1 MSKLTSLICAAVLVL
16 TGCDNSL
23 EDSLLADGGG
33 GGNSLSISVVTDN
46 YQTKSVNLSNTIPNG
61 NSIGLFMKNVD
72 PSDLFQHDL
81 RNLKFT
87 ASTSGQN
94 QEWIPDQEVY
104 LNKELCSIHAYYP
117 YNPTVTEV
125 TAIPVTTSDQADYMY
140 SGNTIQVNIDNHTAT
155 LEMEHALSVITL
167 IVKRGSYAGTGQASK
182 IGINGNG
189 VAQSALLNAETGKL
203 YDYNGVNEMVSQDIN
218 LTLDEAGQTVHTLI
232 VPNGETAPIRIALW
246 VDGIEYSVV
255 TAGTQFVQGS
265 RYEYTVVV
273 DEDEMGIS
281 NVHVGDWGYN
291 GMGEPVL
298 WVGNYSVTLTGDCDE
313 IAFANTVSG
322 SDLTIK
328 AINFDGYFVNEVS
341 ISSGATLTQSVSGN
355 TRVITLTNINFN
367 VTVTFNGVLAP
378 PAAIADDWS
387 SLPDGVYA
395 VRPDLRPANA
405 ADGNEACIGVA
416 LVNSASNQRLM
427 IEKYE
432 ASNSSYATAASGMS
446 STSTFYWG
454 GNGTDQSIANYTSST
469 NALTDYNGK
478 ANSEVLKTV
487 TTGGDSYTSY
497 ATIGAVLNQFI
508 SNRDEN
514 QGHYDWYIPACG
526 QLYLINQNKTNINTA
541 LNAIGGIQLT
551 ATYYWSSS
559 EYNYS
564 IGWYVNFNS
573 GGEGTYV
580 KTRYCR
586 LRLVRDLL

>member
-1 MSKLTSLICAAVLVL
+1 
-16 TGCDNSL
+16 
-23 EDSLLADGGG
+23 
-33 GGNSLSISVVTDN
+33 
-46 YQTKSVNLSNTIPNG
+46 
-61 NSIGLFMKNVD
+61 MKNVD

-273 DEDEMGIS
+273 DEDEMGVS

-298 WVGNYSVTLTGDCDE
+298 WVGNYSVTLTGDCDD

-328 AINFDGYFVNEVS
+328 AINFDSYFVNEVS
-341 ISSGATLTQSVSGN
+341 VSSGATLTQSVSGN
-355 TRVITLTNINFN
+355 TRVITLTNINSN

-395 VRPDLRPANA
+395 VRPDLKPANIV
-405 ADGNEACIGVA
+405 DGYENNNLCIGIG
-416 LVNSASNQRLM
+416 LVNAATNQKLM

-432 ASNSSYATAASGMS
+432 FSNSSYAIAASGKNS
-446 STSTFYWG
+446 IKNFYWG
-454 GNGTDQSIANYTSST
+454 GYGTDQSLYNYTSLDD
-469 NALTDYNGK
+469 AKTDNDGK
-478 ANSEVLKTV
+478 LNSEVLKKV
-487 TTGGDSYTSY
+487 TTGGSSYTNY

-508 SNRDEN
+508 NTDADI
-514 QGHYDWYIPACG
+514 QGYTDWYIPTCG
-526 QLYLINQNKTNINTA
+526 QLYLVWQNLTDINTA
-541 LNAIGGIQLT
+541 LQAIEGTQLEVNG
-551 ATYYWSSS
+551 AYWSSS
-559 EYNYS
+559 ERDEFSAWARSMNTLMS
-564 IGWYVNFNS
+564 TSKPTGL
-573 GGEGTYV
+573 G
-580 KTRYCR
+580 
-586 LRLVRDLL
+586 LRLVRDL